1 MKKINLEMNR
11 KLNILKNSIDKFNKR
26 FENKGYKFYT
36 SDEKTYVLKFSEESF
51 LNLTNL
57 NAAIRKNSKTN
68 NTEQKLNRI
77 TKQILFNPNIKVKNK
92 AFERSVVNAPYILS
106 QLNFNIENVHSF
118 VDLRFGKY
126 ILMKNKKNLV
136 AVRIELEDEDE
147 ENMYYK
153 IKSVSPTDILDGKHL
168 MANILID
175 FPYKIEQIEYKDSQ
189 ENKMSYSRL
198 SKKAYDE
205 RFNMLRE
212 YAYFD
217 SDDNDRKDDELFYVS
232 ELVKRVPIKE

>member
-1 MKKINLEMNR
+1 MNR

-106 QLNFNIENVHSF
+106 QLNFNIENVHSL

-126 ILMKNKKNLV
+126 ILMK
-136 AVRIELEDEDE
+136 
-147 ENMYYK
+147 
-153 IKSVSPTDILDGKHL
+153 
-168 MANILID
+168 
-175 FPYKIEQIEYKDSQ
+175 
-189 ENKMSYSRL
+189 
-198 SKKAYDE
+198 SKKKI
-205 RFNMLRE
+205 
-212 YAYFD
+212 
-217 SDDNDRKDDELFYVS
+217 SCS
-232 ELVKRVPIKE
+232 

>member
-1 MKKINLEMNR
+1 MNR

-106 QLNFNIENVHSF
+106 QLNFNIENVHSICS
-118 VDLRFGKY
+118 
-126 ILMKNKKNLV
+126 IL
-136 AVRIELEDEDE
+136 
-147 ENMYYK
+147 
-153 IKSVSPTDILDGKHL
+153 
-168 MANILID
+168 
-175 FPYKIEQIEYKDSQ
+175 
-189 ENKMSYSRL
+189 
-198 SKKAYDE
+198 
-205 RFNMLRE
+205 
-212 YAYFD
+212 
-217 SDDNDRKDDELFYVS
+217 
-232 ELVKRVPIKE
+232 

>member
-1 MKKINLEMNR
+1 MKKNLEMNR
-11 KLNILKNSIDKFNKR
+11 NLNILKNSIDKFNKR

-106 QLNFNIENVHSF
+106 QLNFNIENVHSL

-126 ILMKNKKNLV
+126 ILMKNKKN
-136 AVRIELEDEDE
+136 
-147 ENMYYK
+147 
-153 IKSVSPTDILDGKHL
+153 
-168 MANILID
+168 
-175 FPYKIEQIEYKDSQ
+175 
-189 ENKMSYSRL
+189 
-198 SKKAYDE
+198 
-205 RFNMLRE
+205 
-212 YAYFD
+212 
-217 SDDNDRKDDELFYVS
+217 
-232 ELVKRVPIKE
+232 

>member
-1 MKKINLEMNR
+1 MKKNLEMNR

-106 QLNFNIENVHSF
+106 QLNFNIENVHSL

-126 ILMKNKKNLV
+126 ILMKNKKN
-136 AVRIELEDEDE
+136 
-147 ENMYYK
+147 
-153 IKSVSPTDILDGKHL
+153 
-168 MANILID
+168 
-175 FPYKIEQIEYKDSQ
+175 
-189 ENKMSYSRL
+189 
-198 SKKAYDE
+198 
-205 RFNMLRE
+205 
-212 YAYFD
+212 
-217 SDDNDRKDDELFYVS
+217 
-232 ELVKRVPIKE
+232 